1 MTMAPDL
8 SPTSAAERRDLTALF
23 APRAVAVVGASDDPS
38 KYGNWIALH
47 ALRGDR
53 PVHLVNR
60 ARGTVLGRPAV
71 PSVTAI
77 GEPVDLAVIAVPAS
91 GFEAA
96 VDDALAAGVKAIVGI
111 SAGLGESGVDGQ
123 RRERALAERVR
134 AAGACLLGP
143 NCLGVLNHSAGLE
156 LAANDFPAGS
166 IALLSQSGNVAIELA
181 ALVADHGL
189 GFSRFASL
197 GNQADVGIADL
208 IDACVDH
215 AETEAIALY
224 CEDFRDGRRFAE
236 AALRAHQAGK
246 PVVLLAVG
254 RGAAAARGARSHTGA
269 MVSPGVVVDA
279 ACAAAGM
286 ELVATPTEMAH
297 LLQGL
302 LRTRPSRGRRAAVFA
317 DGGGQASVASDCL
330 DAAGWRVDEFSPTL
344 SAAVAAELPATAAV
358 TNPVDVAGGGEQDI
372 TCFSRVTERLL
383 GSDEV
388 DAVLLTGF
396 FGGYVGY
403 SAELGAGEL
412 TTAQDIAALHH
423 ERDTTLVVQ
432 TMNWQSRAA
441 DTLRDGGVPVYRDV
455 ADAVWVLDRLATR
468 EQRSPR
474 GVPILP
480 AAAEPIA
487 SNGYWQ
493 TRRLLAEAAL
503 PFVPAAE
510 VRTLDEL
517 RAAASG
523 LRYPLVLK
531 ALGDEHKSDRGGVL
545 LGIGDDVELEAAWHD
560 VHERLSPPS
569 CSVEEQ
575 ADLGDAVELIVGVRR
590 DPRFGPIV
598 LVGIGGVYTE
608 LLADIRCALGPVDA
622 ASAREL
628 LLSLRGSRLLTG
640 FRARPRVDVDAAAA
654 LVARLSEFAAAHP
667 EIAEIECNPV
677 AVTPHG
683 AVCLDARIVL
693 TTSRAGDTATRAGNT
708 TT

>member
-1 MTMAPDL
+1 MTTAHRPMTTA
-8 SPTSAAERRDLTALF
+8 RRDLTALF
-23 APRAVAVVGASDDPS
+23 SPRSVAVVGASDDQS
-38 KYGNWIALH
+38 KYGNWIARH

-60 ARGTVLGRPAV
+60 ARSTVLGRPAA

-77 GEPVDLAVIAVPAS
+77 GEPVDLAVIAVPAA

-96 VDDALAAGVKAIVGI
+96 VDDALAAGAKAIVGI

-123 RRERALAERVR
+123 LRERALAERVR
-134 AAGACLLGP
+134 DAGACLLGP
-143 NCLGVLNHSAGLE
+143 NCLGVLDHSAGLE
-156 LAANDFPAGS
+156 LASNDFPAGS
-166 IALLSQSGNVAIELA
+166 VALLSQSGNIAIELA

-215 AETEAIALY
+215 DETEAIAIY

-236 AALRAHQAGK
+236 AALRAHHAGK

-286 ELVATPTEMAH
+286 ELVSTPTEMVH

-302 LRTRPSRGRRAAVFA
+302 LRTRPPRGRRAAVFA

-330 DAAGWRVDEFSPTL
+330 DAAGWRVDEFSPVL
-344 SAAVAAELPATAAV
+344 SAAVAAELPPTAAV
-358 TNPVDVAGGGEQDI
+358 SNPVDVAGGGEQDI
-372 TCFSRVTERLL
+372 SCFSRVTDRLL
-383 GSDEV
+383 GSDEIE
-388 DAVLLTGF
+388 AVLLTGF

-412 TTAQDIAALHH
+412 LTAHDIAALHRD
-423 ERDTTLVVQ
+423 RDTTLVVQ
-432 TMNWQSRAA
+432 TMSWQSQAA
-441 DTLRDGGVPVYRDV
+441 DTLRAEGVPVYRDV
-455 ADAVWVLDRLATR
+455 ADAVWVLDRLAAR
-468 EQRSPR
+468 AQRPPR
-474 GVPILP
+474 TVPVLP
-480 AAAEPIA
+480 AQAEPIT
-487 SNGYWQ
+487 STGYWQ
-493 TRRLLAEAAL
+493 ARRLLADAGL
-503 PFVPAAE
+503 PFVSATE
-510 VRTLDEL
+510 VATPDEL
-517 RAAASG
+517 RAAASE

-545 LGIGDDVELEAAWHD
+545 LGLRDDAELDAAWHD
-560 VHERLSPPS
+560 LQARLSPPT

-575 ADLGDAVELIVGVRR
+575 TDLTDAVELIVGVRS
-590 DPRFGPIV
+590 DPRFGPVV
-598 LVGIGGVYTE
+598 LVGIGGVHTE
-608 LLADIRCALGPVDA
+608 LLADTRCALGPVDA

-640 FRARPRVDVDAAAA
+640 FRGRPPVDVDGAAAV
-654 LVARLSEFAAAHP
+654 VARLSEFAAAHP

-677 AVTPHG
+677 AVTPHR
-683 AVCLDARIVL
+683 ALCLDARIVL
-693 TTSRAGDTATRAGNT
+693 T
-708 TT
+708 